1 MLPRTAALTL
11 LLCVA
16 LIPGSGAIAQPPV
29 SVVTVA
35 SGLLNPRGVAVMP
48 DGRLLVAEAGDAST
62 RRETAGRLSV
72 FADLNDD
79 GDYDDA
85 DERTVVMCCVRG
97 YNTLTHF
104 GTGQDEVGGLGD
116 VVLLDDGRV
125 IYTQDDPLGAY
136 LPDGATRGLS
146 VYSLSPEPEWRRL
159 EVTHLRAT
167 TNALVF
173 DSEAG
178 LLYIA
183 ESGLNRVSALS
194 LDGVI
199 DPIIELN
206 ALDRGQQPV
215 PAGLALDPRTGDLL
229 VALFSGQIRDYY
241 GTVIAYMPEHA
252 RIVRLNP
259 ATGDLRDEI
268 TGLTTAVDVAIDE
281 AGNLYVAELA
291 TGWPA
296 AVMPRE
302 FPLFDPAAPPDSGGY
317 PRFSGRVTMYPAD
330 GGAPL
335 RLAEGLDA
343 PTNLTYHDG
352 ALYVSVGQGTPG
364 RPIMGPDG
372 LTRITG
378 SLLRITGFLP

>member
-1 MLPRTAALTL
+1 M
-11 LLCVA
+11 V
-16 LIPGSGAIAQPPV
+16 IGS
-29 SVVTVA
+29 
-35 SGLLNPRGVAVMP
+35 
-48 DGRLLVAEAGDAST
+48 
-62 RRETAGRLSV
+62 
-72 FADLNDD
+72 
-79 GDYDDA
+79 
-85 DERTVVMCCVRG
+85 
-97 YNTLTHF
+97 
-104 GTGQDEVGGLGD
+104 
-116 VVLLDDGRV
+116 
-125 IYTQDDPLGAY
+125 
-136 LPDGATRGLS
+136 
-146 VYSLSPEPEWRRL
+146 
-159 EVTHLRAT
+159 
-167 TNALVF
+167 
-173 DSEAG
+173 
-178 LLYIA
+178 
-183 ESGLNRVSALS
+183 
-194 LDGVI
+194 
-199 DPIIELN
+199 
-206 ALDRGQQPV
+206 QQPV